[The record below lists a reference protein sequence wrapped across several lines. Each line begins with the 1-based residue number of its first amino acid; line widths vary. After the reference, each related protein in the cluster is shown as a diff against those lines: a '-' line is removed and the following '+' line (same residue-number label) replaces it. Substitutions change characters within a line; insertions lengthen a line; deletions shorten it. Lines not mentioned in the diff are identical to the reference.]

1 MLALF
6 MIEVVIVPMPSV
18 SIWMTRVN
26 LVIWLS
32 RLKVILNLCNLRVHA
47 HKPSVMLLP
56 VAEKLLLMRKWLSPN
71 AVSAAVRVNLSEVY
85 LL

>member
-18 SIWMTRVN
+18 SIWMTWVN